1 MNAITAQSLSTNM
14 IIVFVAISVAFGI
27 ASVMSVSV
35 VQRTR
40 EIGILR
46 ATGATQ
52 SQILRV
58 FCFRGNLW
66 LAWFGLGKCGQLWSG
81 LGI

>member
-14 IIVFVAISVAFGI
+14 IIVFVGISVAFGI

-46 ATGATQ
+46 ADWG
-52 SQILRV
+52 
-58 FCFRGNLW
+58 
-66 LAWFGLGKCGQLWSG
+66 
-81 LGI
+81 